1 MNYNKYPLIT
11 YSDQMYDALKMRT
24 DQEMVASN
32 SNFIYLLQMP
42 VHVSILKEALAGD
55 TSMICRIANPDQDL
69 LKFIFDYD
77 ISQVLYLEEDN
88 VSKDN
93 LKWVLLELGR
103 ALRNRS
109 DLSKLSDCKIMD
121 ISDFDE
127 MMKSLSVNKQ
137 VRACKGIKNASM
149 RDLVK
154 ITLYMFK
161 KHAESVFDDTEYLRY
176 VQNMVYDGIPAIFQY
191 AKESVQEKHFV
202 LVTVCKSPAQLQF
215 IKNDSL
221 RAEII
226 NIMHEFYDNWD
237 TVYNQAIHPKDD
249 SDDSY

>member
-11 YSDQMYDALKMRT
+11 YGDQMYDASKMRT
-24 DQEMVASN
+24 DKEMVASN
-32 SNFIYLLQMP
+32 ANFIYLLQMP
-42 VHVSILKEALAGD
+42 VHISILKEALAGD

-109 DLSKLSDCKIMD
+109 DMVKLSECKIMD
-121 ISDFDE
+121 VSDFDG
-127 MMKSLSVNKQ
+127 MVKSLSVSKMIKSC
-137 VRACKGIKNASM
+137 RGIKNASIG
-149 RDLVK
+149 DLVK
-154 ITLYMFK
+154 ITLYMFT
-161 KHAESVFDDTEYLRY
+161 KHAESVFDDNEYLRF
-176 VQNMVYDGIPAIFQY
+176 VQDLVYDGIPAIFQY

-226 NIMHEFYDNWD
+226 NIMHEYYENWD
-237 TVYNQAIHPKDD
+237 DVYNQAIHPIDD
-249 SDDSY
+249 DNVW